1 MNNWMKWGL
10 LFTGGV
16 ALGALGAVALSKGKI
31 NLRPLARDIV
41 SGGIDLKEKAASM
54 METAKEHFEDI
65 VAEAVDAREA
75 QKQAP
80 KSKAKARPAK
90 QKA

>member
-1 MNNWMKWGL
+1 MNNWMKWAL

-16 ALGALGAVALSKGKI
+16 AVGALGAVALSKGKI

-41 SGGIDLKEKAASM
+41 AGGIDLKEKAAEV
-54 METAKEHFEDI
+54 MEVAKEHFEDI

-75 QKQAP
+75 KQ
-80 KSKAKARPAK
+80 SGGKAKAK
-90 QKA
+90 G